1 MHDPLDFAARPVYES
16 LARKRRHARRMLTA
30 EQLGLALWK
39 PFFWAAGFAGIWLM
53 EGQAALPPTLQI
65 ILSFIFFAGLITLL
79 VRGLRRIEWPTAQDI
94 DRRIEAASNV
104 KHRPLALIGDK
115 PASPPEPGSD
125 ASHLWKRA
133 RTRALDKV
141 QKLKIPLPRALIAPR
156 DPFAL
161 RLAAMLLL
169 ISGFAV
175 AGADWQQRLKAGL
188 MPIAALMPEG
198 LPKTITLTFIPPAY
212 TGQGQSVVS
221 GPGWM
226 QEPLTLPIGTVM
238 KATALSSFGTPAF
251 TLDDQSFPFIPQ
263 GQGSF
268 TLEATITK
276 GEKLG
281 IRRFGLPVMNVP
293 LSITHDTPPT
303 VEAIISEDKK
313 PFTILQDQ
321 TLRFALNAADD
332 YGVKDLHMRM
342 RLDPIIEEPPLGE
355 AVADIRAITSPKGGK
370 AQRTDPVYDFTSSP
384 WAGLPAVVEFSVTD
398 HAGQTGTMPPITLT
412 LPEREFRHPVS
423 QALIAQRKALIW
435 APMGEPSGIV
445 VALEA
450 LLVNPK
456 NFQGDQIAYLGIK
469 VASARLK
476 YARIFKTQSMENS
489 RSVVDLLWDTALRIE
504 DGNLSLAARNLRDA
518 QRELENALREN
529 KMSKEEMM
537 KLTDKVRELLQQYLS
552 EMQEEL
558 QKRIQNGEALPMI
571 PPEMLTQQLDQDKLD
586 SFMQQMLEEM
596 TSGNTQKAQEMLSQL
611 QKLLDSVNPSL
622 AMPMPMDMQQ
632 MDQGISEMQQ
642 LIERQEELLAQT
654 KLQAES
660 AEAPLK
666 SIENLQQLLQLEPEM
681 LEKLTEQIP
690 EAKVDTQSNKIE
702 QDALRFVLGQ
712 LMLDAGEVFKDI
724 PRNLGLAE
732 MEMRESADQLGL
744 NKPRLSVPHQEDTI
758 KLLKEAQQQMQKELG
773 EKMQQMMSG
782 AGAPMFFSMPSFGN
796 RQLDPLGRP
805 LNDDPN
811 GTPNSL
817 YAPVE
822 IPDEAE
828 RQRAEEIQKLLR
840 DRAGELYR
848 PADELNYF
856 RRLLKQF

>member
-1 MHDPLDFAARPVYES
+1 
-16 LARKRRHARRMLTA
+16 
-30 EQLGLALWK
+30 
-39 PFFWAAGFAGIWLM
+39 
-53 EGQAALPPTLQI
+53 
-65 ILSFIFFAGLITLL
+65 
-79 VRGLRRIEWPTAQDI
+79 
-94 DRRIEAASNV
+94 
-104 KHRPLALIGDK
+104 K
-115 PASPPEPGSD
+115 PASKPEPGSD

-133 RTRALDKV
+133 RTRALDNV
-141 QKLKIPLPRALIAPR
+141 RNLRIPFPRALIARR
-156 DPFAL
+156 DPYAL
-161 RLAAMLLL
+161 RLAALLL
-169 ISGFAV
+169 LVTGFAV
-175 AGADWQQRLKAGL
+175 AGADWPHRLKAGL
-188 MPIAALMPEG
+188 VPIAALMPEG
-198 LPKTITLTFIPPAY
+198 LPKTITLTFVPPAY
-212 TGQGQSVVS
+212 TGQSQSVVS

-226 QEPLTLPIGTVM
+226 RETLTLPIGTVM
-238 KATALSSFGTPAF
+238 KATALSSLGTPAF
-251 TLDDQSFPFIPQ
+251 TLDDQSFRFTPQ
-263 GQGSF
+263 GQGSY

-281 IRRFGLPVMNVP
+281 ISRFGLPVMNVP
-293 LSITHDTPPT
+293 ISITPDNPPA
-303 VEAIISEDKK
+303 VEAIAGEDGK

-321 TLRFALNAADD
+321 TLRFALNASDD
-332 YGVKDLHMRM
+332 YGAKDLHMDM
-342 RLDPIIEEPPLGE
+342 KLDPMIGDPPPIGE
-355 AVADIRAITSPKGGK
+355 AVSDIRAITSPKGGK
-370 AQRTDPVYDFTSSP
+370 PQRTDPVYDFTASP
-384 WAGLPAVVEFSVTD
+384 WAGLPAIVEFSVTD
-398 HAGQTGTMPPITLT
+398 HAGQTGSMPPITLT

-423 QALIAQRKALIW
+423 QALITQRKALIW
-435 APMGEPSGIV
+435 SPMGEPSGIV

-450 LLVNPK
+450 LLANPK
-456 NFQGDQIAYLGIK
+456 AFQDDQIAYLGIK
-469 VASARLK
+469 VAAARLK
-476 YARIFKTQSMENS
+476 YAYIFKNQSVPSS

-529 KMSKEEMM
+529 KLNKEEMM

-558 QKRIQNGEALPMI
+558 QKRIQNGEQMPMI
-571 PPEMLTQQLDQDKLD
+571 PPEMLSQRLDQDKLD

-596 TSGNTQKAQEMLSQL
+596 TNGNTQKAQEMLSQL

-622 AMPMPMDMQQ
+622 AMPMPQDMQQ
-632 MDQGISEMQQ
+632 MDEGINEMQQ

-660 AEAPLK
+660 AEAPRK
-666 SIENLQQLLQLEPEM
+666 SLGNLQELLKLEPDM
-681 LEKLTEQIP
+681 LEQLTAQIP
-690 EAKVDTQSNKIE
+690 EAEVNTQSNKIE

-712 LMLDAGEVFKDI
+712 LMLDAGAVFKEI
-724 PRNLGLAE
+724 PRNLGMAE
-732 MEMRESADQLGL
+732 MEMRESADQLGQ

-773 EKMQQMMSG
+773 ERMQQMMSG

-805 LNDDPN
+805 LNDDQN

-840 DRAGELYR
+840 DRSGELYR
-848 PADELNYF
+848 PADELDYF